1 VLSLDLDVREGKEGV
16 TVRAGGGL
24 DIVTVEAFRS
34 AVDALLDLGHALRLD
49 LSELDFIDSQGILA
63 LVDVVK
69 RGAGRV
75 TISDD
80 LRPEVRRVLSITG
93 IIRTLPLHPSSA
105 A

>member
-1 VLSLDLDVREGKEGV
+1 MPLDLEVRDV
-16 TVRAGGGL
+16 TLRAHGDL
-24 DIVTVEAFRS
+24 DITTVDAFRD
-34 AVDALLDLGHALRLD
+34 AVEGRLELGQPVRLD
-49 LSELDFIDSQGILA
+49 LSGLGFIDSQGITA

-69 RGAGRV
+69 RGEGRV

-93 IIRTLPLHPSSA
+93 IIRTLPLHPGTA